1 MEKLVCDRC
10 NLEYTDKESI
20 EMAKQHENAWATMC
34 RDTGIEPRGIIA
46 CPDIQCT
53 GELLLK
59 EV

>member
-20 EMAKQHENAWATMC
+20 EMAKRYQEKWAELC
-34 RDTGIEPRGIIA
+34 RRDGVEPRGLSA
-46 CPDIQCT
+46 CPNISCP
-53 GELLLK
+53 GELQLK

>member
-1 MEKLVCDRC
+1 MEKLACDRC

-20 EMAKQHENAWATMC
+20 EMAKQHEGAWGAMC
-34 RDTGIEPRGIIA
+34 REDGVEPRGVIA
-46 CPDIQCT
+46 CPNISCA